1 MVPPH
6 EDPALRLR
14 VVTLRVTLMD
24 PATWSRNHAARR
36 RSLLVD
42 DEAAAAAPQ
51 PAAPMKKAPAT
62 RPPTIADDEEPPSR
76 PDEAYT
82 HVHTVTHACTR
93 ETKARREKANEQ
105 KERARAM

>member
-42 DEAAAAAPQ
+42 NDAAAAAPK
-51 PAAPMKKAPAT
+51 PVEEKDGKAQAT
-62 RPPTIADDEEPPSR
+62 ARSESTRSEDTRSEGTARSEDTRSEGTAREEKG
-76 PDEAYT
+76 E
-82 HVHTVTHACTR
+82 
-93 ETKARREKANEQ
+93 KEKACA
-105 KERARAM
+105 K